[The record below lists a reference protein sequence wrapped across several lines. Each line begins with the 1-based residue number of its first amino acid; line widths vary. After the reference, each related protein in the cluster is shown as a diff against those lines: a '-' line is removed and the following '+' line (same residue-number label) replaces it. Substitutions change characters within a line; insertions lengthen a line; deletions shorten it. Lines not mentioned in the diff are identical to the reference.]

1 MQTINSSRQI
11 KKLSQRFL
19 IGIVASSA
27 GAFIALPGT
36 AKPEASEAM
45 TEVSEATEIP
55 VGVIVEPTAAETLPT
70 TGADALLADPVAET
84 ETLEEAPVVEADE
97 VTEEEPTA
105 DTETSAEEPV
115 ADTETPAEEPV
126 AEEPTP
132 ETEAAEGIDTE
143 NYTITELT
151 GNSDSFNILTAAL
164 AEAGL
169 TEELSGAGPF
179 TIFAPTDEAFEAL
192 PDGLVDQLML
202 PENKAVLRQ
211 ILAYHVVPGEVLST
225 DLETGSITTVE
236 GEDIEV
242 TAGDTVTTVN
252 DANVILADVAASNG
266 IIHVIDSVMVPPE
279 PEAGADTDIPAPDQ

>member
-151 GNSDSFNILTAAL
+151 GNSDSFDILTAAL